1 MQRSSHRL
9 GLLLACVATLS
20 FAPGAS
26 AAGGDDDALDKLLD
40 KEAEGRM
47 FGGWGDKLTERP
59 RSYPYVEHHGYFRF
73 RADFFH
79 NGHLG
84 TVIPGDAKS
93 GTSGIPA
100 PLTENAYNNSD
111 TDISS
116 QVGTEDAQVIAS
128 ANIRFRYQ
136 PTFHVSSALRVH
148 ATFDILDNLVMGS
161 TPDFASNLARPD
173 VPLVA
178 FSSAQ
183 APPSSGVNGFN
194 DSIRVKEAY
203 GEWQPAFL
211 LRVGRQAS
219 NWGLGILANGGQDV
233 DDDFGD
239 YTDRALLLLKLFDVY
254 ITAAWDFVYSGAVT
268 DDPTQN
274 FGQPKDLGSADDVN
288 QYVVAFFQR
297 PLSQK
302 EQDERRA
309 AVYERFEP
317 AFDWGIYGVFRT
329 QSFDLDNTSLK
340 AWRDQ
345 GGVASYDSLGLVPR
359 DAFAVIPDLWLR
371 YEQRFD
377 FSSGIKVELELAG
390 ILGSVDNISSE
401 LTGEESSRDIQQF
414 GGALEIQYT
423 LDRLDIGLDTGFAT
437 GDDAEGFGILDRH
450 TLSNPDG
457 SPNTK
462 LTSFKFDRD
471 YQVDLLLFREVIGGV
486 TNAVYIKPWIAYDL
500 FEGPEDTLG
509 FRLDLEYAQA
519 LEPLATPGNSSFL
532 GFEADARAYFYD
544 KAAGFKLD
552 LEMGFLFPGGAF
564 NYRPVDNTNNR
575 DASFAFTLQTRL
587 TMQF

>member
-1 MQRSSHRL
+1 MQRSRRL
-9 GLLLACVATLS
+9 GLLLACVATLTV
-20 FAPGAS
+20 APQAL
-26 AAGGDDDALDKLLD
+26 AGEGDDALDKLLD
-40 KEAEGRM
+40 KEADGRM
-47 FGGWGDKLTERP
+47 FGGWGDRLTERP

-84 TVIPGDAKS
+84 TVIPGDGNS

-100 PLTENAYNNSD
+100 PLTENEYNNASD
-111 TDISS
+111 ITT
-116 QVGTEDAQVIAS
+116 QVGTEDAKVISS

-136 PTFHVSSALRVH
+136 PTFHVSSALRIH

-161 TPDFASNLARPD
+161 TPDFAGNSARYD

-178 FSSAQ
+178 FAGAA
-183 APPSSGVNGFN
+183 APPSSGVNGFS

-219 NWGLGILANGGQDV
+219 EWGLGILANGGRDV
-233 DDDFGD
+233 DSDFGD
-239 YTDRALLLLKLFDVY
+239 YTDRALLLFKLWGVY
-254 ITAAWDFVYSGAVT
+254 VSAAWDYVYSGAIT

-274 FGQPKDLGSADDVN
+274 FGQPKDLGGADDVN
-288 QYVVAFFQR
+288 QYVLAFFQR
-297 PLSQK
+297 PLSEK
-302 EQDERRA
+302 DKAERRA

-317 AFDWGIYGVFRT
+317 AFDWGVYGVFRT
-329 QSFDLDNTSLK
+329 QSFDLDNTAYGL
-340 AWRDQ
+340 WRKN
-345 GGVASYDSLGLVPR
+345 GGVSTYDDLGLVPR
-359 DAFAVIPDLWLR
+359 DATAIIPDLWLR

-377 FSSGIKVELELAG
+377 FSSGIKIELELAG
-390 ILGSVDNISSE
+390 ILGSVDNVNFAAGASAP
-401 LTGEESSRDIQQF
+401 SSRDIQQF
-414 GGALEIQYT
+414 GGALEMQLN
-423 LDRLDIGLDTGFAT
+423 LDRLDIGLDAGFAT
-437 GDDAEGFGILDRH
+437 GDDAEGFGILDRA
-450 TLSNPDG
+450 TLVNPDN

-462 LTSFKFDRD
+462 LTAFKFDRD
-471 YQVDLLLFREVIGGV
+471 YHTDLILFREVIGGV

-509 FRLDLEYAQA
+509 FRLDLQYAQA

-532 GFEADARAYFYD
+532 GFEADVRAYFYD
-544 KAAGFKLD
+544 TAAGFKLD
-552 LEMGFLFPGGAF
+552 VEMGFLLPGGAF